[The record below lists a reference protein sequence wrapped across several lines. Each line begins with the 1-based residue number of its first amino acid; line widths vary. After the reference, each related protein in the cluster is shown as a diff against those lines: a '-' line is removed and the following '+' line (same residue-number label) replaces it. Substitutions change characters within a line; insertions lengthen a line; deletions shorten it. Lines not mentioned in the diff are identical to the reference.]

1 MAPSAE
7 AVHNG
12 SGTSVEYPVKGDLR
26 KMMSQNP
33 IPTIT
38 PGTVDPASMGDEEPT
53 KQARA
58 VLQTLNVSLATND
71 AQTLE
76 SCFYPGQAYW
86 KDLLALT
93 YYIRT
98 FSTPGVIA
106 ASLLET
112 ASLRQ
117 LTAGFELE
125 GAALFI
131 PATPVLQFIDCSL
144 TFKTGS
150 PAAKCSGRILLLP
163 VKTGETLEWKI
174 WILSTKLE
182 SLDVQSEDEALLQT
196 PGRKLDSAEPLETD
210 VFIVGGGN
218 AAIAL
223 AARLKALGVDSIIA
237 ERNANVG
244 DNWALRYDSLK
255 FHVPTSFCELPYM
268 AYDKELQSPHHLSRD
283 DLAKQVRRYVE
294 AFHLNVV
301 NSAEITQTTQMPDK
315 RWHVEFRT
323 PTGAYTV
330 TAKHLVQATGIASQ
344 KPYNPPMADKELYK
358 GIRIHSA
365 QFKNGEQLRA
375 QGVDS
380 VLIVGSANTGFD
392 VLEDC
397 YAAGLRPT
405 MVVRSPTYIVP
416 IEYIYNKM
424 SLGAYDFG
432 VEAADRMFLTLPAVV
447 DGQLARN
454 LFAHLASQEPQRYE
468 ALAKAGFPVYDSRS
482 PNAALMHNLIER
494 AGGHYVDVGGTAL
507 LSEGKAGVKAGVEPV
522 GYTATGLRF
531 SDGST
536 VDADA
541 VVWCT
546 GFADADARTVVTEI
560 LKTEL
565 PVDAT
570 WGIDEEGEIR
580 GMWKRHLLVDN
591 YWTMGGYTQQHRFYS
606 RTLALQI
613 KAALEGILPP
623 AYRDTPQPKTLST

>member
-1 MAPSAE
+1 ML
-7 AVHNG
+7 
-12 SGTSVEYPVKGDLR
+12 TRSV
-26 KMMSQNP
+26 S
-33 IPTIT
+33 
-38 PGTVDPASMGDEEPT
+38 
-53 KQARA
+53 KQ
-58 VLQTLNVSLATND
+58 
-71 AQTLE
+71 
-76 SCFYPGQAYW
+76 
-86 KDLLALT
+86 
-93 YYIRT
+93 
-98 FSTPGVIA
+98 
-106 ASLLET
+106 
-112 ASLRQ
+112 
-117 LTAGFELE
+117 
-125 GAALFI
+125 
-131 PATPVLQFIDCSL
+131 QFIDCNF

-150 PAAKCSGRILLLP
+150 PAAKCSGRLLFLP
-163 VKTGETLEWKI
+163 VKTDETLAWKI
-174 WILSTKLE
+174 WILNTKLE
-182 SLDVQSEDEALLQT
+182 SLDIQSEDEALLET

-210 VFIVGGGN
+210 VFIIGGGN
-218 AAIAL
+218 AAVAL
-223 AARLKALGVDSIIA
+223 AARLKALGVDNIMA

-244 DNWALRYDSLK
+244 DNWALRHDSLK

-268 AYDKELQSPHHLSRD
+268 TYDKELQSPHHLSRD
-283 DLAKQVRRYVE
+283 DLAEQVRRYVKT
-294 AFHLNVV
+294 FHLNVV
-301 NSAEITQTTQMPDK
+301 NSAEITRTTQMPDK
-315 RWHVEFRT
+315 RWRVEFRT
-323 PTGAYTV
+323 PTGTYTV

-344 KPYNPPMADKELYK
+344 KPYNPPMADEELYK

-365 QFKNGEQLRA
+365 QFRNGDQLRN
-375 QGVDS
+375 QGVNS

-392 VLEDC
+392 VLQDC
-397 YAAGLRPT
+397 YDAGLKPT

-416 IEYIYNKM
+416 LEYILNKM

-432 VEAADRMFLTLPAVV
+432 VEAADRMFLTLPTVV

-454 LFAHLASQEPQRYE
+454 LFAHFASQEPQRYD
-468 ALAKAGFPVYDSRS
+468 ALAKAGFPVLDSQS
-482 PNAALMHNLIER
+482 PDVALMHNLVER

-531 SDGST
+531 SDGTT

-546 GFADADARTVVTEI
+546 GFADADARKMVGEI

-591 YWTMGGYTQQHRFYS
+591 YWTMGGYTQQHRFHS

>member
-1 MAPSAE
+1 
-7 AVHNG
+7 
-12 SGTSVEYPVKGDLR
+12 
-26 KMMSQNP
+26 MS
-33 IPTIT
+33 
-38 PGTVDPASMGDEEPT
+38 
-53 KQARA
+53 KQ
-58 VLQTLNVSLATND
+58 
-71 AQTLE
+71 
-76 SCFYPGQAYW
+76 
-86 KDLLALT
+86 
-93 YYIRT
+93 
-98 FSTPGVIA
+98 
-106 ASLLET
+106 
-112 ASLRQ
+112 
-117 LTAGFELE
+117 
-125 GAALFI
+125 
-131 PATPVLQFIDCSL
+131 QFIDCSL

-163 VKTGETLEWKI
+163 VKTGETLAWKI

-182 SLDVQSEDEALLQT
+182 TLDIQSEDEALLET
-196 PGRKLDSAEPLETD
+196 SGRKLDSAEPLETD

-218 AAIAL
+218 AAVAL
-223 AARLKALGVDSIIA
+223 AARLKALGVDSIMA

-268 AYDKELQSPHHLSRD
+268 NYDKELQSPHHLSKN
-283 DLAKQVRRYVE
+283 DLAEQVRRYVE
-294 AFHLNVV
+294 TFHLNVV

-315 RWHVEFRT
+315 RWRVEFRT

-330 TAKHLVQATGIASQ
+330 IAKHLVQATGIASQ
-344 KPYNPPMADKELYK
+344 KPYSPPMADEEIYK
-358 GIRIHSA
+358 GISIHSA
-365 QFKNGEQLRA
+365 QFKNGEQLKT
-375 QGVDS
+375 QGVKT
-380 VLIVGSANTGFD
+380 VLVVGSANTGFD
-392 VLEDC
+392 VLQDC
-397 YAAGLRPT
+397 YGAGLKPT

-416 IEYIYNKM
+416 VEYVCDKM

-432 VEAADRMFLTLPAVV
+432 VEAGDRMFLTLPAAV
-447 DGQLARN
+447 DGQLGRN
-454 LFAHLASQEPQRYE
+454 LFAHFASQEPQRYE
-468 ALAKAGFPVYDSRS
+468 ALAKAGFPVYDSRA
-482 PNAALMHNLIER
+482 PEAAMMHNLIER

-531 SDGST
+531 SDGTT

-546 GFADADARTVVTEI
+546 GFADTDARTVVAEI

-591 YWTMGGYTQQHRFYS
+591 YWIMGGYTQQHRFHS

-623 AYRDTPQPKTLST
+623 AYRDTPQPKTAST